1 VSESGLPKVLVVEDD
16 RMLQRMIALQLRDTA
31 TVLSAHTLD
40 EARNLFANNP
50 DVRLVVLDG
59 CLGSAFRVQIPD
71 TLPLIPEMREIFHG
85 PIIAASSFPSFREMM
100 MGAGCDHH
108 CVDKRGLSL
117 EIRRLLEE
125 RAHFREEEG

>member
-1 VSESGLPKVLVVEDD
+1 MSESGLPKVLVVEDD
-16 RMLQRMIALQLRDTA
+16 RMLQRMIALQLRDVA

-40 EARNLFANNP
+40 EAREIFLGNP

-59 CLGSAFRVQIPD
+59 CLGSVFQVQIPD
-71 TLPLIPEMREIFHG
+71 TLSLIPKMRETFHG

-100 MGAGCDHH
+100 MGAGCDHR
-108 CVDKRGLSL
+108 CDDKRKLSL